1 MISEGYHRTMLFL
14 IFLLIFTIPAISD
27 ADLTSNIHFQ
37 DGEKAFAKY
46 QYELAA
52 ENYKLAVTDFEQQ
65 NNKPDLAIAYRNL
78 GKSYRRLGRLDE
90 ALELLGKA
98 LKIHQEMNDRGEVAT
113 DMTFIAIA
121 HQRKGDYDKSLEL
134 SEKALAVH
142 NELQNR
148 EQASRTLENI
158 ANIYYRKGDYDKS
171 IDYYFQSIA
180 ISQEIG
186 NKDLTLTAL
195 TNLSPTYWA
204 KKDFNKAMEISKQA
218 EKLAEELGEE
228 EFLAIILANR
238 ANIYGDRGD
247 YAEEL
252 KEQERCL
259 AIFQKLGSL
268 PHIAITY
275 QNIGAEQLIMG
286 NYGKAQ
292 EAFQRSLDIAEQV
305 DDKPLMG
312 VVLSDISE
320 IHLRLGSY
328 DDALDYAQRS
338 LKVLKEV
345 GEQRPIA
352 DSLETVGEIY
362 ASTGNYNAALKIF
375 KDEFRLG
382 EKIKDQMK
390 LASSQYQ
397 IGVTCAKLGDYDQA
411 LTNYKNALALWSA
424 AEIKLWM
431 GQCYLMIGSAEFH
444 KKELARA
451 DDAFDK
457 SIALFK
463 ETGSQDVLWRAI
475 YNKSLV
481 NRDTGNLTEA
491 ATLMKEAVE
500 VLDRVRAEVFLPE
513 QKWMFLEDRLDVY
526 EDLIGLLINSQNIAD
541 AFDYAQRSK
550 ARAFLDLLS
559 EARIDPHGNLNNE
572 EYEEKRHLQAEMMNL
587 NQSINEEYENE
598 KVDQAAIHELQ
609 KERNRLDD
617 QYVNLMLK
625 IRQQNPRYAG
635 LQYPQPLKL
644 ADAQALIDKD
654 TVLMEYFVGKKGSFC
669 FVITRDDAKAFSLP
683 AEGELKEQVRS
694 IIGAIQ
700 EQDLVWATTNGMY
713 RQYAITARS
722 LYRKLLEPAGV
733 ALQMKRKIIIAPD
746 GMLGYLPFECLLT
759 AGGDFKQIDFS
770 KLSYFGLNYEIQYV
784 PSISVLAAIEQNRP
798 TNKDDHRKAFIAFA
812 DPENQPGPPK
822 NLTGLDGEVSNWST
836 SLQPLPFAKTEV
848 EEISKLYPKGSTTL
862 LIGKDASEVNAKK
875 MDLQDYRI
883 VHFASHG
890 LIDEEHP
897 QFSSLILNSGGD
909 EDGYLTM
916 REVFDLKLNADLV
929 VLSACKSGLGQ
940 RIRGEGMTGLSR
952 SFFGA
957 GASSVLVSLWN
968 VSDRS
973 TSKFM
978 ISFYSEMETA
988 KLTEAAALKAA
999 RRKMILSK
1007 KYSHPYY
1014 WSPFILI
1021 GKS

>member
-1 MISEGYHRTMLFL
+1 MITEGFNQTMLVIL
-14 IFLLIFTIPAISD
+14 FLLLAPVLSN
-27 ADLTSNIHFQ
+27 ADPSSNIHFQ
-37 DGEKAFAKY
+37 EGEKAFAKY

-52 ENYKLAVTDFEQQ
+52 ENYKLAVADFEQQ

-90 ALELLGKA
+90 ALELLNKA
-98 LKIHQEMNDRGEVAT
+98 LKIHQEMNERGEVAT

-121 HQRKGDYDKSLEL
+121 HQRKGDYDKSFEL
-134 SEKALAVH
+134 SEKALQVH
-142 NELQNR
+142 NELHNR

-158 ANIYYRKGDYDKS
+158 ANIYYRKGDYDKA

-204 KKDFNKAMEISKQA
+204 KKDFNKAIETSGQA
-218 EKLAEELGEE
+218 EKLAEVLGDEE
-228 EFLAIILANR
+228 ILAVVLANR
-238 ANIYGDRGD
+238 ATIYGDRGD

-252 KEQERCL
+252 KVQEHCL

-268 PHIAITY
+268 QHVAITY
-275 QNIGAEQLIMG
+275 QNIGAEQQAMG

-292 EAFQRSLDIAEQV
+292 EAFQRSLGIADQV

-312 VVLSDISE
+312 VALANISE
-320 IHLRLGSY
+320 IHLLLGSY

-345 GEQRPIA
+345 GEQQPVA
-352 DSLETVGEIY
+352 SSLETVGLIY
-362 ASTGNYNAALKIF
+362 AATGNYNAALKSL
-375 KDEFRLG
+375 KEVFRMA
-382 EKIKDQMK
+382 EKIKDQSK
-390 LASSQYQ
+390 LASSQYY
-397 IGVTCAKLGDYDQA
+397 IGVTYAKLGDFDQA
-411 LTNYKNALALWSA
+411 LTNYKNALTLWSA
-424 AEIKLWM
+424 AEIKRGM
-431 GQCYLMIGSAEFH
+431 GWCYLMIGSAEFQ
-444 KKELARA
+444 KKEFAKA
-451 DDAFDK
+451 DDDFDK
-457 SIALFK
+457 SIALLK
-463 ETGSQDVLWRAI
+463 ETGSQDELWRAI
-475 YNKSLV
+475 YDKSLV
-481 NRDTGNLTEA
+481 DRERGNLTDSV
-491 ATLMKEAVE
+491 TSMKEAVE
-500 VLDRVRAEVFLPE
+500 VLDHVRGEVFLPE

-526 EDLIGLLINSQNIAD
+526 EDLIRQLVNSQNIAD
-541 AFDYAQRSK
+541 AFAYVQRSK

-559 EARIDPHGNLNNE
+559 EARIDPRSNINAE
-572 EYEEKRHLQAEMMNL
+572 EYEEKRQLQAEMMNL
-587 NQSINEEYENE
+587 NQSIEEEYENG

-625 IRQQNPRYAG
+625 IRQENPRYAS

-644 ADAQALIDKD
+644 TEAQALIDKD

-669 FVITRDDAKAFSLP
+669 FVITHDDAKEFSLP
-683 AEGELKEQVRS
+683 TESELNEQVRS
-694 IIGAIQ
+694 INGAIQ
-700 EQDLVWATTNGMY
+700 EPELISETTSGMY
-713 RQYAITARS
+713 RQYATKARS
-722 LYRKLLEPAGV
+722 LYRELLEPAGV
-733 ALQMKRKIIIAPD
+733 ALQMKQKIIIAPD
-746 GMLGYLPFECLLT
+746 GILGYLPFECLLT
-759 AGGDFKQIDFS
+759 ADNDSERIDFS
-770 KLSYFGLNYEIQYV
+770 KLSYLGLHYEIQYV
-784 PSISVLAAIEQNRP
+784 PSISVLDAIEHNRP
-798 TNKDDHRKAFIAFA
+798 VNEDGYRKALIAFA
-812 DPENQPGPPK
+812 DPQNGPVPAK
-822 NLTGLDGEVSNWST
+822 NLTGLDRKVRDWST
-836 SLQPLPFAKTEV
+836 LLPPLPFAKKEV
-848 EEISKLYPKGSTTL
+848 ERISKLYPKGSTTL
-862 LIGKDASEVNAKK
+862 LIGKDATEVNAKK
-875 MDLQDYRI
+875 MDLQNYRI

-897 QFSSLILNSGGD
+897 QFSSLILNAGGG

-940 RIRGEGMTGLSR
+940 RIRGEGVNGLSR
-952 SFFGA
+952 SFLGA
-957 GASSVLVSLWN
+957 GAASVLVSLWN

-973 TSKFM
+973 TSDFM
-978 ISFYSEMETA
+978 TSFYREMETA
-988 KLTEAAALKAA
+988 KLSKAAALKAA
-999 RRKMILSK
+999 RRKMILGQ

>member
-1 MISEGYHRTMLFL
+1 MLFL
-14 IFLLIFTIPAISD
+14 IFFLVLTPSAISS
-27 ADLTSNIHFQ
+27 ADPTSNIHFQ
-37 DGEKAFAKY
+37 DGEKAFAQFK
-46 QYELAA
+46 YELAA
-52 ENYKLAVTDFEQQ
+52 ENYELAVTDFEQQ

-90 ALELLGKA
+90 ALDLLSKA
-98 LKIHQEMNDRGEVAT
+98 LNIHQELNDRGEVAT

-121 HQRKGDYDKSLEL
+121 HQRKGDYDQSLEM
-134 SEKALAVH
+134 SEKALKVH
-142 NELQNR
+142 NELHNR

-180 ISQEIG
+180 ISEEIG

-204 KKDFNKAMEISKQA
+204 KKDFNKAIEISKQA
-218 EKLAEELGEE
+218 EKLAEELGDE
-228 EFLAIILANR
+228 EFDAVVLANR
-238 ANIYGDRGD
+238 SNIYGDRGD

-259 AIFQKLGSL
+259 AIFQKIGSL

-275 QNIGAEQLIMG
+275 QNIGAEQLAMG

-292 EAFQRSLDIAEQV
+292 EAFQRSLDTAEQV

-320 IHLRLGSY
+320 IHLLLGSY

-375 KDEFRLG
+375 KEEFRLG
-382 EKIKDQMK
+382 EEIKDPIK
-390 LASSQYQ
+390 LAASQYQ
-397 IGVTCAKLGDYDQA
+397 IGVTYAKLGDYDQA
-411 LTNYKNALALWSA
+411 LTNYKSALALWSA

-431 GQCYLMIGSAEFH
+431 GKCYLMIGSAEFH
-444 KKELARA
+444 KKELAKA
-451 DDAFDK
+451 DDDFNK
-457 SIALFK
+457 SIALLK
-463 ETGSQDVLWRAI
+463 ETGSQDELWRAI

-481 NRDTGNLTEA
+481 NRERGNLTEA
-491 ATLMKEAVE
+491 VTSMKEAVD
-500 VLDRVRAEVFLPE
+500 VLDRVRSEVLLPE

-526 EDLIGLLINSQNIAD
+526 EDLIGLLINSKNIAD
-541 AFDYAQRSK
+541 AFDYAERSK

-559 EARIDPHGNLNNE
+559 ETRIDPHRNLTTD
-572 EYEEKRHLQAEMMNL
+572 EYEEKRQLQAEMMNL

-598 KVDQAAIHELQ
+598 KVNQAAIHELQ

-617 QYVNLMLK
+617 QYVSLMLK
-625 IRQQNPRYAG
+625 IRRENPRYAG

-669 FVITRDDAKAFSLP
+669 FAITRDDAKAFTLP
-683 AEGELKEQVRS
+683 AEHELNEKVRL
-694 IIGAIQ
+694 INGAIQ
-700 EQDLVWATTNGMY
+700 EQDVVWETTSGMY
-713 RQYAITARS
+713 RQYATTARS

-733 ALQMKRKIIIAPD
+733 ALLGKRKIIVAPD
-746 GMLGYLPFECLLT
+746 GMLSYLPFESLLT
-759 AGGDFKQIDFS
+759 AGNDFRRIDFS
-770 KLSYFGLNYEIQYV
+770 KLSYLALNYEIQYV
-784 PSISVLAAIEQNRP
+784 PSISVLAAIDQNR
-798 TNKDDHRKAFIAFA
+798 TSDDGNRKALIAFA
-812 DPENQPGPPK
+812 DPQSQP
-822 NLTGLDGEVSNWST
+822 
-836 SLQPLPFAKTEV
+836 QPLPYAKAEV
-848 EEISKLYPKGSTTL
+848 KEISKLFPKGSTTL
-862 LIGKDASEVNAKK
+862 LIGKDATEANAKQ

-883 VHFASHG
+883 VHFACHG
-890 LIDEEHP
+890 LIDEDHP
-897 QFSSLILNSGGD
+897 QFSSLILNGGGE

-940 RIRGEGMTGLSR
+940 RIRGEGVTGLSR
-952 SFFGA
+952 SFFAA

-973 TSKFM
+973 TSDFM
-978 ISFYSEMETA
+978 TSFYREMETG
-988 KLTEAAALKAA
+988 KLNEAAALKAA
-999 RRKMILSK
+999 RRKMILSQ